1 VLARITILLIV
12 TLPAFAQ
19 TPCEG
24 TPAYSPCEFIFDLS
38 SADLTAHPNPY
49 STIQL
54 QAEFR
59 SPHYKTYLMPAFWDG
74 SGKMILRFSPTEAG
88 QWTYKIA
95 SNLPALDGKEGS
107 FKAAASDHPG
117 YIHPANFH
125 HWQSEN
131 KKPHLWMGYIF
142 DRLAFAPAPEFEQA
156 LNTAAQNQFTHFRG
170 SILGAPTDAKQV
182 YLGPD
187 KPNPA
192 FFDELDRRILAVHK
206 RGLVADLI
214 LASDPAY
221 ITTLFP
227 DWQSRERFVRYIVG
241 RYAPFNITWQGL
253 AEFEDYP
260 GGRAILKELGTALK
274 KLDPYD
280 HPRSSNAKITSS
292 PLLADGWMNFIVEGA
307 LDDTVPSVEHQFY
320 QVPFVGLTDAKHLWN
335 STADGEYPEFRG
347 DRPEFAKH
355 WYELISDTRYWE
367 LEPYF
372 EVDGARGF
380 ALEDTEYVNYIEH
393 PSQPV
398 EVTVEKHGYD
408 VFWFDPAT
416 GEYAEKKKYSGEH
429 FTGDAPDK
437 SRAWVL
443 LVSRE
448 GHKESM
454 NRSYRFDSREVPLVQ
469 QVEIDP
475 KKVPFVIDTPT
486 DHTLPANKPVQFSAK
501 ITRQTRATGSMLYL
515 WTAEVPTD
523 GEGFRVI
530 GTGSPGSFTIPST
543 IAQNFPAVLAI
554 HLSALNAHGKAYA
567 LDRVYELAK

>member
-1 VLARITILLIV
+1 MLFRFSLFLLAGIPVL
-12 TLPAFAQ
+12 AQ

-24 TPAYSPCEFIFDLS
+24 TPAYSPCEFTFELSAGDL
-38 SADLTAHPNPY
+38 AAHPNPY
-49 STIQL
+49 STVQL
-54 QAEFR
+54 RAEFR
-59 SPHYKTYLMPAFWDG
+59 SPHFKTYLMSAFWDG
-74 SGKMILRFSPTEAG
+74 ARKMILRFAPTEAG
-88 QWTYKIA
+88 QWSYKIE
-95 SNLPALDGKEGS
+95 SNLSSVKSNEGS
-107 FKAAASDHPG
+107 FNAAASEAPG

-131 KKPHLWMGYIF
+131 KKPHLWMGYIA
-142 DRLAFAPAPEFEQA
+142 DRFPVESAPEFDQQ
-156 LNTAAQNQFTHFRG
+156 LNTAAENHFTHFRG
-170 SILGAPTDAKQV
+170 SILGNPSDAKQV

-192 FFDELDRRILAVHK
+192 YFDELDRRILAIHK
-206 RGLVADLI
+206 KGLVIDLM
-214 LASDPAY
+214 LASDSAY
-221 ITTLFP
+221 LSSLFP
-227 DWQSRERFVRYIVG
+227 DWQARERFLRYIVA
-241 RYAPFNITWQGL
+241 RYAPFNVTWQGF
-253 AEFEDYP
+253 EQFEDFP
-260 GGRAILKELGTALK
+260 GSRALLKELGMALA

-280 HPRSSNAKITSS
+280 HPRSSNAKVTSS
-292 PLLADGWMNFIVEGA
+292 PLLADGWMNFIIEA
-307 LDDTVPSVEHQFY
+307 TTDDTIGSVEHQFY
-320 QVPFVGLTDAKHLWN
+320 QVPFVGVTDAQHLWN

-347 DRPEFAKH
+347 DRPEIAKH
-355 WYELISDTRYWE
+355 WFDFIADTRYWE

-408 VFWFDPAT
+408 VMWFDPAT
-416 GEYAEKKKYSGEH
+416 GEYQDRKKYSGEH
-429 FTGDAPDK
+429 FTGEAPDK
-437 SRAWVL
+437 SRPWVL

-469 QVEIDP
+469 TIENDP
-475 KKVPFVIDTPT
+475 KKVPFAIDAPS
-486 DHTLPANKPVQFSAK
+486 DHTLPAGKPVQFSAK
-501 ITRQTRATGSMLYL
+501 ITRQTRATGSMMFL

-530 GTGSPGSFTIPST
+530 GAGSPGSFTIPVN
-543 IAQNFPAVLAI
+543 IAQNFPAVLAV